1 MVRKR
6 HKKKRQNISA
16 TAPPGQA
23 RKLSPAAQEMVNRI
37 ASGGVDYLRQN
48 FIHVMRDSGP
58 LAEEPE
64 FADLYLDEEKVV
76 QATERWLNKYDK
88 RLAAAEKKG
97 PDEHHK
103 VFDEM
108 RIKVVAELATPAFRK
123 EVDGRLHALFDRLA
137 ATDELDKLE
146 TVLYLIPLLAMKDI
160 PWGLC
165 ALILEIH
172 RRTLQK
178 AMREHEE
185 EEEVYE
191 ALLEEIE
198 SEEGDEVD
206 IVKLLESPEKLEQL
220 EQKIFAKPGL
230 RERAEKQI
238 RDMVVAFEKELL
250 EGKVALDLFT
260 QEELALP
267 FGRIQAE
274 FGEHAD
280 QLEPSDETRGRFFDI
295 LRQTIAEIMTPE
307 RQKRF
312 RGDVQ
317 AKARTWLRERRKWA
331 AALRAE
337 LIWLEGTQ
345 YEENRFVLA
354 AFMGQVKRS
363 SDTEKPAKKSKTRR
377 K

>member
-1 MVRKR
+1 
-6 HKKKRQNISA
+6 
-16 TAPPGQA
+16 
-23 RKLSPAAQEMVNRI
+23 
-37 ASGGVDYLRQN
+37 LRQN
-48 FIHVMRDSGP
+48 FIRVMRDSGS

-64 FADLYLDEEKVV
+64 FADLYLDEKKVV
-76 QATERWLNKYDK
+76 QATERWLKKYDK
-88 RLAAAEKKG
+88 RLAAAEKMG

-108 RIKVVAELATPAFRK
+108 RIKVIAELATPAFRK
-123 EVDGRLHALFDRLA
+123 DVNGRLHALLDRLVE
-137 ATDELDKLE
+137 TDDLDKLE
-146 TVLYLIPLLAMKDI
+146 TVLYLIPLLDMKDI

-165 ALILEIH
+165 GLILQLYH
-172 RRTLQK
+172 RTLQK
-178 AMREHEE
+178 AMQEYEE
-185 EEEVYE
+185 EEEVYG

-198 SEEGDEVD
+198 SAGGEEVD
-206 IVKLLESPEKLEQL
+206 VLKLLESPEKLEQL

-238 RDMVVAFEKELL
+238 WNMVVAFEKELL

-260 QEELALP
+260 QEELVLP

-274 FGEHAD
+274 FGEGVD
-280 QLEPSDETRGRFFDI
+280 QLEPSDETRGRFIDI

-307 RQKRF
+307 RQERF
-312 RGDVQ
+312 RSDVQ
-317 AKARTWLRERRKWA
+317 AEARTWLRERRKWG

-337 LIWLEGTQ
+337 LSWLEDTK
-345 YEENRFVLA
+345 YEENKFVLA

-363 SDTEKPAKKSKTRR
+363 ADTERPAKKSKIRR